1 MHPSCSTSNP
11 ILQINLSKQ
20 KETKMTQPKIATKYR
35 ISGASVLPFQ
45 QQEGSI
51 VDRVP
56 PAYYKVESHPFMGF
70 YLEKVAD
77 NVEIPTQIYGS
88 TLPRVQRIFESY
100 KETDGCLGVGLF
112 GKKGAGKSL
121 LASVV
126 ANRAI
131 TEGIPVVDVSES
143 FSTSPAYLEFLNS
156 IDECVIIFDE
166 FLKHLSKLSNDPAET
181 DSHDRR
187 SQLSG
192 TAKERQDEM
201 LTFFQGTHNKKRL
214 IMLIDNQTHMLSEF
228 LTDRPGRM
236 RYMYN
241 YEGVE
246 REVVE
251 ALAENNGIS
260 GDKVSQLVMYSL
272 KYRVSFDVINEII
285 KEWSRYPEET
295 LEELTGI
302 LNVPTLMP
310 DTITKVKVLSF
321 APAKEG
327 VFSKAT
333 LVNDLG
339 TLDSR
344 GTVTIEVSRP
354 NDMYGVPMMTEEEH
368 DNSDYDHM
376 LYSRFLELREQP
388 LITQEFRASVDYL
401 VAIKGNQQMYEND
414 GVVFVVETLDTV
426 VTNRSTAW
434 GAL

>member
-1 MHPSCSTSNP
+1 MS
-11 ILQINLSKQ
+11 
-20 KETKMTQPKIATKYR
+20 QPKIATKYR
-35 ISGASVLPFQ
+35 IAGTSVLPFQ

-51 VDRVP
+51 VDFVP
-56 PAYYKVESHPFMGF
+56 AAYYKVASHPFMGY
-70 YLEKVAD
+70 YLERVSE

-100 KETDGCLGVGLF
+100 EETVGSLGVGLF

-126 ANRAI
+126 AHHAI
-131 TEGIPVVDVSES
+131 ITKGIPVIDVSDS

-156 IDECVIIFDE
+156 IDECVIVFDE
-166 FLKHLSKLSNDPAET
+166 FLKHLSKLSGDPAES
-181 DSHDRR
+181 DQHDRR
-187 SQLSG
+187 SQLAG

-214 IMLIDNQTHMLSEF
+214 IMLIDNQTYMLSEF

-251 ALAENNGIS
+251 ALAESNGIH

-285 KEWSRYPEET
+285 KEWARYPSET

-302 LNVPTLMP
+302 LNVPTLTP
-310 DTITKVKVLSF
+310 DTITKVKVISF
-321 APAKEG
+321 LPPKEG
-327 VFSKAT
+327 AFAKAA
-333 LVNDLG
+333 LVSELG
-339 TLDSR
+339 KMDSR
-344 GTVTIEVSRP
+344 GTVSIQVERP
-354 NDMYGVPMMTEEEH
+354 NEIYNAPKLTEKEFDE
-368 DNSDYDHM
+368 SEWDYM
-376 LYSRFLELREQP
+376 EYERFLELREKP
-388 LITQEFRASVDYL
+388 LVTQDFRAGIDNL
-401 VAIKGNQQMYEND
+401 VAIKGNQQMFETD
-414 GVVFVVETLDTV
+414 GVTFVIETLDTV
-426 VTNRSTAW
+426 VVNRSTAW
-434 GAL
+434 GNAL